1 MKKAIILSTA
11 VLALAFSACS
21 SPSKSE
27 QANSSTSQNFQ
38 LDTTTLK
45 SGEAFYQCEMD
56 PKVISDKPG
65 TCPTCGMDLEKKEKK

>member
-1 MKKAIILSTA
+1 MKKTIILSA
-11 VLALAFSACS
+11 AILALAFSACS
-21 SPSKSE
+21 SSNKSE
-27 QANSSTSQNFQ
+27 SANSTSQNFQ

-56 PKVISDKPG
+56 AKVISDKPG